1 VSNIPIP
8 PIPVYQLYVELLLV
22 DTSLVDD
29 EEEEDSDGAE
39 SSPFSGSD
47 EEHLIGIA
55 GNLRSETS
63 NRLG

>member
-1 VSNIPIP
+1 
-8 PIPVYQLYVELLLV
+8 VYQLYVELLLV